1 MPKTHVTVDIEVPV
15 ATCYS
20 YVKKSVINPKFL
32 AAYRELRQ
40 GRGEYSGRILNES
53 ENRRLVIHE
62 KAIDSVTG
70 IRFSGWTITYDF
82 EPVSET
88 KTKVDVSLEYSMFLA
103 FMGMSTMKVQSINE
117 ILGRVQSLLALE
129 HLNTR
134 RDEPDE
140 LFS

>member
-1 MPKTHVTVDIEVPV
+1 MRKTYASVDIEVPV

-20 YVKKSVINPKFL
+20 YVKNSVGNPKFL
-32 AAYRELRQ
+32 AAYRELHR
-40 GRGEYSGRILNES
+40 GRREYSGRILNES

-70 IRFSGWTITYDF
+70 ISFSGWTITYDF

-103 FMGMSTMKVQSINE
+103 FIGMSTMKLQSINE
-117 ILGRVQSLLALE
+117 MLGLVQSLLALE
-129 HLNTR
+129 HAQR
-134 RDEPDE
+134 
-140 LFS
+140 